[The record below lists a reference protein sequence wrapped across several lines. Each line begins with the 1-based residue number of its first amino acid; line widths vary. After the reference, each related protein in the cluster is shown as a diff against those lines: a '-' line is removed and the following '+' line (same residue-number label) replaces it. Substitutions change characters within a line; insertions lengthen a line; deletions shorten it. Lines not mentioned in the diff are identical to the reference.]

1 MSGEVNDRSVRWAVA
16 LTVAFMAGGYMG
28 SVGAAQ
34 AGDEPSGNAG
44 PPGRDGRSV
53 TCSSY
58 WSPRDNTPV
67 ICDVVGE
74 DGEDGAPGAV
84 YR

>member
-1 MSGEVNDRSVRWAVA
+1 VNDRSAGGWAVA
-16 LTVAFMAGGYMG
+16 LAAAFLVGGYLG
-28 SVGAAQ
+28 SIGSAQ
-34 AGDEPSGNAG
+34 AGEEPGSNAG
-44 PPGRDGRSV
+44 SPGRDGRSV

-67 ICDVVGE
+67 ICNVVGE

-84 YR
+84 QR